1 MLHLVRG
8 SSSGGNPVRF
18 LGWRELASR
27 SVHVALDA
35 TPLLGAVTGVGRYVA
50 GLVGGLV
57 ALPDPPQVR
66 LVAFTFRGA
75 RIVPRVAGTSL
86 TGRRAPARL
95 LQAAWLRSSW
105 PPVEWLSGPV
115 DVMHGTNFVLPP
127 RRRAAG
133 VLTIHDLAYLRD
145 PGSVTAASLRYQRL
159 VPRALATGG
168 VIVTPSQATAEE
180 VMEQYQLNHDRVVV
194 TPLGIDP
201 TWAATVPPD
210 AAWLGAHGL
219 PARYLLAVGSLEP
232 RKDLATLVAA
242 HARLV
247 RGRPGTP
254 PLVLVGPP
262 GWGAPLAVGA
272 EVVLTG
278 YLSDDDL
285 RRVVAGAELLAFPSR
300 REGFGLPPLEAL
312 ACGTPVVASDLPA
325 TREVL
330 RDAAL
335 LVPAG
340 DVAAFSDALAMTLD
354 AGRGEQLDQARRR
367 ERAAG
372 FTWNRCAAATL
383 AAYQRALTAGQS

>member
-1 MLHLVRG
+1 MR
-8 SSSGGNPVRF
+8 
-18 LGWRELASR
+18 
-27 SVHVALDA
+27 VALDA

-50 GLVGGLV
+50 GLVSGL
-57 ALPDPPQVR
+57 AELPAPPQVG

-75 RIVPRVAGTSL
+75 RDVPHLPGASSA
-86 TGRRAPARL
+86 GRRAPARL
-95 LQAAWLRSSW
+95 LQAAWMRSSW
-105 PPVEWLSGPV
+105 PPVEWLSGPA

-133 VLTIHDLAYLRD
+133 VLTIHDLAYLHD
-145 PGSVTAASLRYQRL
+145 PASVTTASLRYQQL
-159 VPRALATGG
+159 VPRALRTGA
-168 VIVTPSQATAEE
+168 VVVVPSQATADE
-180 VMEQYQLNHDRVVV
+180 VMGQYRLSADRVVV
-194 TPLGIDP
+194 TPLGVEP
-201 TWAATVPPD
+201 AWAATVPPD
-210 AAWLGAHGL
+210 AGWLEAHGL

-247 RGRPGTP
+247 RERPGTP

-262 GWGAPLAVGA
+262 GWGAPLAVGP

-312 ACGTPVVASDLPA
+312 ACGTPVVASDLPV

-330 RDAAL
+330 GDAAL
-335 LVPAG
+335 LVPPG
-340 DVAAFSDALAMTLD
+340 DVPAFGDALATTLD
-354 AGRGEQLDQARRR
+354 AGRGEERDEAQRRT
-367 ERAAG
+367 RAAA
-372 FTWNRCAAATL
+372 FTWDRCAEATL
-383 AAYQRALTAGQS
+383 EAYHRALTAPHG

>member
-1 MLHLVRG
+1 MQ
-8 SSSGGNPVRF
+8 
-18 LGWRELASR
+18 
-27 SVHVALDA
+27 VALDA

-57 ALPDPPQVR
+57 ALPDAPQVR

-75 RIVPRVAGTSL
+75 RDIPRTAGTSIA
-86 TGRRAPARL
+86 GRRAPARL
-95 LQAAWLRSSW
+95 LQAAWLRGPW
-105 PPVEWLSGPV
+105 PPAEWLSGPV

-159 VPRALATGG
+159 VPRALATG
-168 VIVTPSQATAEE
+168 VVVTPSQATADE
-180 VMEQYQLNHDRVVV
+180 VMEQYRLGPDRVMV

-201 TWAATVPPD
+201 AWTATAPPD
-210 AAWLGAHGL
+210 AAWLQAHGL
-219 PARYLLAVGSLEP
+219 PGRYLLAVGSLEP

-242 HARLV
+242 HAHLV
-247 RGRPGTP
+247 RSRPGTP

-262 GWGAPLAVGA
+262 GWGAPLAVGP

-285 RRVVAGAELLAFPSR
+285 RRVVAGADLLAFPSR

-312 ACGTPVVASDLPA
+312 ACGTPAVASDLPA

-330 RDAAL
+330 GDAAL

-354 AGRGEQLDQARRR
+354 AGRGEQRDQARRR

-383 AAYQRALTAGQS
+383 AAYQRALALS